1 MVEELGMDGCK
12 ISEIESKRPVFSVF
26 KLLAVKVKGCVRG
39 ADALFS
45 AFLEHAV
52 VLSLSG

>member
-26 KLLAVKVKGCVRG
+26 KLLAVKVKG
-39 ADALFS
+39 
-45 AFLEHAV
+45 
-52 VLSLSG
+52 

>member
-26 KLLAVKVKGCVRG
+26 KLLAVKGEMPCF
-39 ADALFS
+39 L

>member
-26 KLLAVKVKGCVRG
+26 KLLAVKVKGCV
-39 ADALFS
+39 
-45 AFLEHAV
+45 V
-52 VLSLSG
+52 SLPSWSMQLY

>member
-39 ADALFS
+39 QMPCFL